1 MEFNERPTKTRT
13 GSDHDV
19 RLVPPKKFSTDGTER
34 DPVVLYKL
42 FATKRP
48 EQMNQED
55 APFYLAVNNG
65 LKTESL
71 ATKDWFKCSAVGV
84 NKLNSSMKTMA
95 EKAGIENSRLKNH
108 SCRKTMI

>member
-1 MEFNERPTKTRT
+1 MLGGCKATENRKRSGEFLEFNERPTKTRT

-55 APFYLAVNNG
+55 TPLLSGCKQRFEDRDA
-65 LKTESL
+65 
-71 ATKDWFKCSAVGV
+71 C
-84 NKLNSSMKTMA
+84 NK
-95 EKAGIENSRLKNH
+95 RLVQVQCCWGKQA
-108 SCRKTMI
+108 